1 MKYKIGDRVYLARDK
16 FLVINVIALSEN
28 SSKVLIKDEQD
39 GSALWASDDQLKP
52 IVRCSNDA

>member
-1 MKYKIGDRVYLARDK
+1 MKYKVGDRVYLARDK

-28 SSKVLIKDEQD
+28 SIKVLIKDEQD

-52 IVRCSNDA
+52 IVRCNNEQ